1 MPTQLRDGLHTI
13 RRLLLSA
20 NCHNPEPFI
29 YPLQRYLHNNHS
41 PYKLSRLVLSQ
52 VKLHLRQQ
60 LLHNALNFLRERLS
74 QVDWA
79 FSSSSFTLEALH
91 ATPLKAIPSFSRLAI
106 LRWIIDSE
114 PDVHFRLRPHFTRSS
129 PCRCGCGKF
138 SSLFPYGFHSGS
150 VHHSHFSFSLTWTL
164 LACPSLIS
172 AFPHFFKQ
180 RHPPLPS
187 FTSSPVW
194 YTCKGLEVS
203 SLDILPPPLTCW
215 LSQPCVLCGGGDNAV
230 QHWLNFCPIPALAGS
245 LLLNRPW
252 RTRYWYFA
260 RSHSL
265 GHRSLIASLWVAT
278 RQFVHERSGL
288 PPPSLVPRPVASANT
303 LAFPRLLA
311 ERAYHLLPQFFRSH
325 TAFIPSSPSF
335 SPNPHSCTFE
345 LIHFPTLSLE
355 AEGHPLFYGPVPAT
369 STSLSSDDLIGIF
382 PPSAPL
388 IKKLFAFQRSVAR
401 PPNCTLQFKLCP
413 CGAIHGYL
421 QALPP
426 LPPNSP
432 LFIGDPDVE
441 QHDLVIHFDG
451 GCFKEL
457 QIGGAGVVI
466 WKRTAGTLTLLDTL
480 CVPIYPC
487 PDAAYAE
494 ACGAAHA
501 VILAAKYFAEVQ
513 PRRIVIKGD
522 NRPVIDFL
530 NNVGK
535 LRRSDLQSMLE
546 TAQHLMAFSLPPLI
560 WSYTPREFNRC
571 ADFLAGIARDH
582 AREHFAHAPEH
593 MSSLTLSRLLF
604 PPYSPLSLTRL
615 LPLLLPISHLLK
627 FLLSPCLSCRYSF
640 ATLSKSP
647 LSFVTSVLLAI
658 CGLAPFSP
666 YQCFIVLPPLTR
678 MADYT
683 ALPLGLKSSLKRYG
697 LCSSVA
703 LTMRLISWVHIINFS
718 PVLLA
723 LSSSSHYLRSQIFA
737 PSLEKI

>member
-1 MPTQLRDGLHTI
+1 MLGLFLHSPYSQPTPLYDDQMSLLPPSPSFTRSAIEAAQLRKPVATMQKRTRACTALGLSFRDRTIFLSFYVLSLPVYHHSTLLPSSPFCRIYFTLIRRLLAPRHWIQASQLPGIVTYLRLGILHCPHIHLTCSLLGYCLRCYGEPIALWLCYVTSDLPPMPAQLRDGLHTV

-20 NCHNPEPFI
+20 NRHNPEPFI

-60 LLHNALNFLRERLS
+60 LLHGALNFLRERLS

-164 LACPSLIS
+164 LARPSLIS

-194 YTCKGLEVS
+194 YTRNGLETS

-215 LSQPCVLCGGGDNAV
+215 LSQPCVLCGGGDNSV
-230 QHWLNFCPIPALAGS
+230 QHGLNFCPIPALAGS

-252 RTRYWYFA
+252 RTRYWYFT

-265 GHRSLIASLWVAT
+265 GHRSIIASLWVAT

-288 PPPSLVPRPVASANT
+288 PPPSLVPPSVPSTNT

-335 SPNPHSCTFE
+335 LPNPHSCTFE
-345 LIHFPTLSLE
+345 LIHFPTLTLE

-369 STSLSSDDLIGIF
+369 STALGSDDLIGIF
-382 PPSAPL
+382 SPSSPL

-401 PPNCTLQFKLCP
+401 PPNCTLQFKLCS

-421 QALPP
+421 QALMP

-441 QHDLVIHFDG
+441 QHDLVLHFDG

-466 WKRTAGTLTLLDTL
+466 WKHTAGKLTG
-480 CVPIYPC
+480 P
-487 PDAAYAE
+487 A
-494 ACGAAHA
+494 
-501 VILAAKYFAEVQ
+501 
-513 PRRIVIKGD
+513 
-522 NRPVIDFL
+522 
-530 NNVGK
+530 
-535 LRRSDLQSMLE
+535 
-546 TAQHLMAFSLPPLI
+546 
-560 WSYTPREFNRC
+560 
-571 ADFLAGIARDH
+571 
-582 AREHFAHAPEH
+582 
-593 MSSLTLSRLLF
+593 
-604 PPYSPLSLTRL
+604 
-615 LPLLLPISHLLK
+615 
-627 FLLSPCLSCRYSF
+627 
-640 ATLSKSP
+640 
-647 LSFVTSVLLAI
+647 
-658 CGLAPFSP
+658 
-666 YQCFIVLPPLTR
+666 
-678 MADYT
+678 
-683 ALPLGLKSSLKRYG
+683 
-697 LCSSVA
+697 
-703 LTMRLISWVHIINFS
+703 
-718 PVLLA
+718 
-723 LSSSSHYLRSQIFA
+723 
-737 PSLEKI
+737 